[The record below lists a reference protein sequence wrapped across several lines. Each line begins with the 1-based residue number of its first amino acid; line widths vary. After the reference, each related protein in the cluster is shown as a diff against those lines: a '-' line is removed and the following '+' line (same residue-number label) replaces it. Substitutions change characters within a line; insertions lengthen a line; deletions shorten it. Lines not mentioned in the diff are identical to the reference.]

1 MVESQLTVDE
11 VIECYAPIVKKQLKQ
26 LQIHKDYDDY
36 YQLGMIAL
44 WEAYK
49 RFDPEKGIFA
59 TFAIHTVRG
68 RLLTELSKE
77 KTYAARHHVTDEG
90 FHYIVDERNAS
101 MLEVEIIECYMETL
115 SERQQTWIKETI
127 LEGKTTSE
135 IAKDYN
141 VSVHTVRSWK
151 KAAIKKMKMKLF

>member
-1 MVESQLTVDE
+1 MIEPHLSVDE
-11 VIECYAPIVKKQLKQ
+11 VVECYAPIVRRQLKQ
-26 LQIHKDYDDY
+26 LQIHKEYDDY
-36 YQLGMIAL
+36 YQIGLIAL

-49 RFDPEKGIFA
+49 RFDPAKGNFP

-77 KTYAARHHVTDEG
+77 KTYAAKHHVTDEG
-90 FHYIVDERNAS
+90 FHYNVDERNTS
-101 MLEVEIIECYMETL
+101 MLEVEIIDCYIETL
-115 SERQQTWIKETI
+115 SERQQTWVKETI

-141 VSVHTVRSWK
+141 VSVYTVRSWK
-151 KAAIKKMKMKLF
+151 KAAIKKLKLELA